1 VSLRLN
7 CNYRSNS
14 EALSYRE
21 NLDIFNNVEMEL
33 VVRQGSESRFGDGV
47 GRSENGDGL
56 GEQVGKIGVGVSRTF
71 LEGGGKQDSDFG
83 SNFELRFEGEEGVGG
98 LGRDKNVNEVLRDL
112 KNEGQE
118 STLDQIISS
127 DIQKHKLTTSGLA
140 PEKAKKTDLS
150 PRDFRETNSHN
161 KTLTKSFIQDK
172 NHNLTTGGGPA
183 DHLDFSISAM
193 SNNKRVIFPILTT
206 PNRF

>member
-1 VSLRLN
+1 LGD
-7 CNYRSNS
+7 
-14 EALSYRE
+14 A
-21 NLDIFNNVEMEL
+21 
-33 VVRQGSESRFGDGV
+33 DGV
-47 GRSENGDGL
+47 GRSENGDGW
-56 GEQVGKIGVGVSRTF
+56 GEEVGKIGVGGSRTF

-83 SNFELRFEGEEGVGG
+83 SNFELRLEGDEGVGG

-172 NHNLTTGGGPA
+172 NYNLTNGGGPA
-183 DHLDFSISAM
+183 DHMDFSISAM